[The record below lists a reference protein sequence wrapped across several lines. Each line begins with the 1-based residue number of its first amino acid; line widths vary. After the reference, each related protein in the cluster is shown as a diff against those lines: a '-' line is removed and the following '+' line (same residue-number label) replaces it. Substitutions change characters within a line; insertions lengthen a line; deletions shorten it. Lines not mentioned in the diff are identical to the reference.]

1 MFRNLFKKKSE
12 LEKLQE
18 QRKKLLSKAHTA
30 STVNRTL
37 SDKYMLEIDRIDQ
50 KIDDLLKKSK

>member
-18 QRKKLLSKAHTA
+18 QRKKLLSNAHPA